1 MAKPPPSL
9 SGPRGASPRSYWNN
23 GRSSE
28 PPTFKLVL
36 WRYGDCA
43 TMRSDFLQVLQE
55 HKCHEVTMSPFE
67 NAQYDVSQS
76 GPNYTLAAEQVVSEL
91 EQIPTYNNVLRQQ
104 LESIVAET
112 EKAAFDIASQLQT
125 IDQVVADLSVVVE
138 KPSLDPDELVAAVR
152 ENNQRLADMFM
163 TVLASVQFQDVT
175 RQQIEHVVGALDRL
189 DRHSI
194 GLAKYLKNHE
204 DANTEFQPLSE
215 HLNQVFSEYVMES
228 QRESHSQVLDNLDAD
243 SAPGASANKVEL
255 F

>member
-1 MAKPPPSL
+1 
-9 SGPRGASPRSYWNN
+9 
-23 GRSSE
+23 
-28 PPTFKLVL
+28 
-36 WRYGDCA
+36 
-43 TMRSDFLQVLQE
+43 
-55 HKCHEVTMSPFE
+55 MSPFE
-67 NAQYDVSQS
+67 DAQYDVSQS
-76 GPNYTLAAEQVVSEL
+76 GTNYTLAAEQVVSEL

-104 LESIVAET
+104 LGSIVAET

-125 IDQVVADLSVVVE
+125 IDQVVADLSVLVE
-138 KPSLDPDELVAAVR
+138 KPSLNPDELVAAVR
-152 ENNQRLADMFM
+152 ESNQRLADMFM

-228 QRESHSQVLDNLDAD
+228 QRESHSQVLDNLDPD